1 MEYKGFGVLF
11 SLATQ
16 IVRQLQSKRWS
27 RLMGFRTAQREC
39 DAVAGGLL
47 PHGIRTLKKWT
58 R

>member
-1 MEYKGFGVLF
+1 MEYKGFEVLF

-27 RLMGFRTAQREC
+27 RRVGFGTAQREC
-39 DAVAGGLL
+39 DAAAGDLL